1 MSLPPPGLHAD
12 VNGDGVV
19 DHVEVFG
26 GGGGGAGRSHA
37 AVGADGRA
45 VPSNNASL
53 AGTPLV
59 TRAQHDGTA
68 REALFDGTACRGHA
82 GVTRHGDRNSYG
94 VDGAAGMFGGKNAD
108 VDVAPPAAL
117 RRGEETVVRSARRAV
132 KARSPHTGS
141 HTTASAW

>member
-1 MSLPPPGLHAD
+1 MSLPSPGLHAD

-45 VPSNNASL
+45 VPSCWAR
-53 AGTPLV
+53 V
-59 TRAQHDGTA
+59 TSGVPA

-132 KARSPHTGS
+132 KARSHHTGS